1 MTNDKFNEPKVV
13 KVDCSSSCDDLI
25 EKVDSSTH
33 CNLVNPPMKPSSC
46 EACKG
51 KSVEVKSCDLKT
63 SNVNDELMKEN
74 ELAMREI
81 KDLKQQVIDLKSGY
95 MTLTN
100 SCRLYDEMM
109 AIKSIN
115 FNNKGLGFPHLS
127 SCKPTRVDL
136 KLPRF
141 HIVPS
146 VGKMVTLLLIARL
159 HVTP

>member
-13 KVDCSSSCDDLI
+13 KVDCSTSCDDLI

-95 MTLTN
+95 ITLTN
-100 SCRLYDEMM
+100 SCR
-109 AIKSIN
+109 
-115 FNNKGLGFPHLS
+115 F

>member
-81 KDLKQQVIDLKSGY
+81 KDLKQQVIDLKSGR
-95 MTLTN
+95 T
-100 SCRLYDEMM
+100 
-109 AIKSIN
+109 
-115 FNNKGLGFPHLS
+115 
-127 SCKPTRVDL
+127 V
-136 KLPRF
+136 
-141 HIVPS
+141 
-146 VGKMVTLLLIARL
+146 ARGI
-159 HVTP
+159 